1 MPQQRATRKEWLQ
14 MNENPYEELKGLT
27 RQRADLIWKAAQMD
41 EPLSDEDARLVQA
54 MRDHP
59 EYADLWGRLGELSDE
74 QIQRDGTNPIL
85 HITIHQTLENQIAIG
100 KPKETTQTVEALMQQ
115 GLSRHEAIHRVGTV
129 LAEEIFHILKHE
141 RPFDEA
147 GFVRKLQRLVKPAM
161 PHPPTTSRPRRRL
174 KGRYR

>member
-1 MPQQRATRKEWLQ
+1 
-14 MNENPYEELKGLT
+14 MNENPYDELKGLT
-27 RQRADLIWKAAQMD
+27 RQHADLTWEMG
-41 EPLSDEDARLVQA
+41 ESGEFLEDEDARLVQA

-85 HITIHQTLENQIAIG
+85 HITIHQTIENQIAIG
-100 KPKETTQTVEALMQQ
+100 KPKETAQTVEALMQQ

-129 LAEEIFHILKHE
+129 LADEIFHILKDE
-141 RPFDEA
+141 RLFDEA
-147 GFVRKLQRLVKPAM
+147 GFVRRLQRLVKPAM
-161 PHPPTTSRPRRRL
+161 PHPPKTPRPRRRL